1 MFTNQYEM
9 QKATQTIVLNS
20 NNTTWI
26 TLING
31 TKMDSG
37 LSDLQTAHNYYIFI
51 EWATLQYNKE
61 LPQVYKP
68 QG

>member
-1 MFTNQYEM
+1 
-9 QKATQTIVLNS
+9 
-20 NNTTWI
+20 
-26 TLING
+26 
-31 TKMDSG
+31 MDSG